1 MKLPE
6 GLRLTVEEKPSE
18 ADREALPDLLEAF
31 NERMWPGHQP
41 WQEVAVFVRDAAGT
55 VLGGLYGETYGGWL
69 FIRYLVMPE
78 AARRTGLGRQVMA
91 LAEDVARRRGCHSA
105 WLDTFSF
112 QAPGFYRKL
121 GYEEFG
127 RIALPPVGE
136 RLYFRKAL

>member
-1 MKLPE
+1 MSAAFTLV
-6 GLRLTVEEKPSE
+6 VEEKPSE

-31 NERMWPGHQP
+31 NERHWPGHQP
-41 WQEVAVFVRDAAGT
+41 WQEVAVFARDAAGR
-55 VLGGLYGETYGGWL
+55 VAGGLYGETYGGWL

-78 AARRTGLGRQVMA
+78 AARRGGLGRQAMA

-105 WLDTFSF
+105 WVDTFSF

-127 RIALPPVGE
+127 RLALPPVGE
-136 RLYFRKAL
+136 RLFFRKAL

>member
-1 MKLPE
+1 MVP
-6 GLRLTVEEKPSE
+6 GFSLTVEEKPAE
-18 ADREALPDLLEAF
+18 ADREALPHLLEAF
-31 NERMWPGHQP
+31 NEKHWPGHQP

-78 AARRTGLGRQVMA
+78 GARHAGLGRQVMA

-112 QAPGFYRKL
+112 QAPGFYQKL

-127 RIALPPVGE
+127 RIHLPPVGE
-136 RLYFRKAL
+136 RLFFRKAL